1 MALRRLL
8 LSCFGGD
15 NNTAPVVVGVDGK
28 FKSSE
33 SINVSVKDE
42 KPYTS
47 RSQSSSSIEPV
58 PICKRRGTTR
68 ALCVVAKHT
77 YGLASDIPYPS
88 INTPDEIMIRTV
100 SVSIQMGVNLGR
112 GRHASQEHRK
122 LFALEQRV
130 IEACLFVNGPT
141 SETHANSGTHYLQT
155 SLNPI
160 DYKSV
165 DYNFCMPSF
174 PWIGGREVAG
184 IAEEV
189 GSNVRAFKVGDRVWA
204 STYYK
209 DRRAGTFQ
217 EFCVVPQHTVLPLPA
232 RLDFNAGACLGV
244 AALTAAMTLWKWLA
258 VEMPSPHP
266 KTAVT
271 SSRHI
276 LIWGGSTVTGQ
287 FAIQFAHR
295 SGLSVV
301 AVTSA
306 KTRCLAE
313 RLGAAHVIL
322 RDHKTNDEIVAE
334 IRAIT
339 GDDLTMA
346 IDIVGNT
353 TGASCL
359 QALSATKASTLA
371 PLAFLKDGEQIPEN
385 VTIAPIEMKRFI
397 IEEGNREYAEEL
409 NRLVGDGSVS
419 IPEIEVLHGLE
430 MVEEGLEM
438 LKRGDMNGRKL
449 VVRVA

>member
-15 NNTAPVVVGVDGK
+15 NNKAPVVVGIEK
-28 FKSSE
+28 EFEPSE
-33 SINVSVKDE
+33 SISVSPKYE
-42 KPYTS
+42 KSYI
-47 RSQSSSSIEPV
+47 RSQSSSSIESV
-58 PICKRRGTTR
+58 QISKRRSTTR

-88 INTPDEIMIRTV
+88 IDTPDEIIIRTV
-100 SVSIQMGVNLGR
+100 
-112 GRHASQEHRK
+112 A
-122 LFALEQRV
+122 
-130 IEACLFVNGPT
+130 
-141 SETHANSGTHYLQT
+141 T

-184 IAEEV
+184 TVEEV
-189 GSNVRAFKVGDRVWA
+189 GSNVTEFKVGDHVWA
-204 STYYK
+204 STYYR

-217 EFCVVPQHTVLPLPA
+217 EFCVVPQHTVLPLPT

-258 VEMPSPHP
+258 VEMPSARP
-266 KTAVT
+266 KTAAT
-271 SSRHI
+271 PPRHI

-287 FAIQFAHR
+287 FAIQFANR
-295 SGLSVV
+295 SGLSVI

-313 RLGAAHVIL
+313 RLGAANVIT

-353 TGASCL
+353 TGSSCL

-397 IEEGNREYAEEL
+397 IEEGNRKYAEEL

-430 MVEEGLEM
+430 MVQEGLEM

>member
-8 LSCFGGD
+8 LSCFGD
-15 NNTAPVVVGVDGK
+15 DSNKARVIAGVDDK
-28 FKSSE
+28 FESSE
-33 SINVSVKDE
+33 SISVSVKDE

-58 PICKRRGTTR
+58 PICNRRGNTR
-68 ALCVVAKHT
+68 ALCVVSKHT
-77 YGLASDIPYPS
+77 YGLASDLPYPN
-88 INTPDEIMIRTV
+88 INTPDEIVIRTV
-100 SVSIQMGVNLGR
+100 S
-112 GRHASQEHRK
+112 
-122 LFALEQRV
+122 
-130 IEACLFVNGPT
+130 
-141 SETHANSGTHYLQT
+141 T

-165 DYNFCMPSF
+165 DYNFCMPSL

-184 IAEEV
+184 TVEEV

-258 VEMPSPHP
+258 VEMPSAQP
-266 KTAVT
+266 KSAVT
-271 SSRHI
+271 SLRHI

-295 SGLSVV
+295 SGLSVI

-306 KTRCLAE
+306 KTRCVAE
-313 RLGAAHVIL
+313 RLGAAHVIT

-334 IRAIT
+334 VRAIT
-339 GDDLTMA
+339 GDELTMA
-346 IDIVGNT
+346 IDVVGNK

-359 QALSATKASTLA
+359 QALSATNASTLA
-371 PLAFLKDGEQIPEN
+371 PLAFVKDGEQIPES

-397 IEEGNREYAEEL
+397 IEDGNRKYAEEL

-430 MVEEGLEM
+430 MIEEGLEM
-438 LKRGDMNGRKL
+438 LERGDMNGRKL
-449 VVRVA
+449 VVGVA

>member
-15 NNTAPVVVGVDGK
+15 NNKAPFIVGVDDK
-28 FKSSE
+28 FESSE
-33 SINVSVKDE
+33 SIGVSVKDE
-42 KPYTS
+42 KPYTC
-47 RSQSSSSIEPV
+47 RSQPSSSIEPV
-58 PICKRRGTTR
+58 PICKRRSTTR

-77 YGLASDIPYPS
+77 YELTSDIPYPS

-100 SVSIQMGVNLGR
+100 S
-112 GRHASQEHRK
+112 
-122 LFALEQRV
+122 
-130 IEACLFVNGPT
+130 
-141 SETHANSGTHYLQT
+141 T

-184 IAEEV
+184 TVEEV
-189 GSNVRAFKVGDRVWA
+189 GSNVRDFKIGDRVWA
-204 STYYK
+204 STYYR

-217 EFCVVPQHTVLPLPA
+217 EFCVVPQHTVLSLPA

-258 VEMPSPHP
+258 VVMPSAQP
-266 KTAVT
+266 KTAT
-271 SSRHI
+271 PPQHI

-295 SGLSVV
+295 SGLSVI

-313 RLGAAHVIL
+313 RLGAAHVIT

-334 IRAIT
+334 VRAIT
-339 GDDLTMA
+339 GDELTMA
-346 IDIVGNT
+346 IDIVGNA

-359 QALSATKASTLA
+359 QALSATEASTLA
-371 PLAFLKDGEQIPEN
+371 PLAFLKDGEQIPES
-385 VTIAPIEMKRFI
+385 VTIAPVEMKRFI
-397 IEEGNREYAEEL
+397 IEEGNRKYAEEL

-419 IPEIEVLHGLE
+419 MPEIEVLHGLE
-430 MVEEGLEM
+430 KIEEGLEM

>member
-15 NNTAPVVVGVDGK
+15 NNKAPFIVGVDDK
-28 FKSSE
+28 FESSE
-33 SINVSVKDE
+33 SIGVSVKDE
-42 KPYTS
+42 KPYTC
-47 RSQSSSSIEPV
+47 RSQPSSSIEPV
-58 PICKRRGTTR
+58 PICKRRSTTR

-77 YGLASDIPYPS
+77 YELTSDIPYPS

-100 SVSIQMGVNLGR
+100 S
-112 GRHASQEHRK
+112 
-122 LFALEQRV
+122 
-130 IEACLFVNGPT
+130 
-141 SETHANSGTHYLQT
+141 T

-184 IAEEV
+184 TVEEV
-189 GSNVRAFKVGDRVWA
+189 GSNVRDFKIGDRVWA
-204 STYYK
+204 T
-209 DRRAGTFQ
+209 
-217 EFCVVPQHTVLPLPA
+217 

-258 VEMPSPHP
+258 VVMPSAQP
-266 KTAVT
+266 KTAT
-271 SSRHI
+271 PPQHI

-295 SGLSVV
+295 SGLSVI

-313 RLGAAHVIL
+313 RLGAAHVIT

-334 IRAIT
+334 VRAIT
-339 GDDLTMA
+339 GDELTMA
-346 IDIVGNT
+346 IDIVGNA

-359 QALSATKASTLA
+359 QALSATEASTLA
-371 PLAFLKDGEQIPEN
+371 PLAFLKDGEQIPES
-385 VTIAPIEMKRFI
+385 VTIAPVEMKRFI
-397 IEEGNREYAEEL
+397 IEEGNRKYAEEL

-419 IPEIEVLHGLE
+419 MPEIEVLHGLE
-430 MVEEGLEM
+430 KIEEGLEM